1 MAKITELEPS
11 DSEETTP
18 KKSSK
23 ESKGKLMSSK
33 PVPRDQRPTS
43 GSLKNTTGTLYI
55 NYIVLPIV
63 IVIISVAVLFFS
75 NQKAINQ
82 VSTPSSSSK
91 KGIIMSA
98 TELAKHD
105 GSDPNIPVY
114 IVILGRIYDVEK
126 GRRHYGKGSGYNVFA
141 GRDSTPSFV
150 TGMFSREKATDDVSG
165 LSPEEMLGI
174 KDWMDFYRKDYTYV
188 GKVIGRYYDENGK
201 PTDALKQAKALIKEG
216 KRLKDIQKGEDKKFP
231 PCNSKWSQ
239 TEGAEVWCSKERQ
252 VHKNPISLFYITKYP
267 EFFKPFSLF
276 HLYLRFLGNIY
287 SPLSDKS

>member
-11 DSEETTP
+11 DNEETTP
-18 KKSSK
+18 KKSS
-23 ESKGKLMSSK
+23 SKGKLTSSTSK
-33 PVPRDQRPTS
+33 PVPRDQKPAS

-55 NYIVLPIV
+55 NYIALPIV

-75 NQKAINQ
+75 NQKAIEQ
-82 VSTPSSSSK
+82 APKPSSSK
-91 KGIIMSA
+91 KGVLMSA
-98 TELAKHD
+98 TELARHD

-114 IVILGRIYDVEK
+114 IAILGRVYDVDK

-165 LSPEEMLGI
+165 LSPEEMIGI

-188 GKVIGRYYDENGK
+188 GKVVGRYYDENGK

-216 KRLKDIQKGEDKKFP
+216 KRLKEIQKGEDKKFP

-239 TEGAEVWCSKERQ
+239 TEGAEVWCSKDRQ
-252 VHKNPISLFYITKYP
+252 VHQNPISLFLTLYP
-267 EFFKPFSLF
+267 MEA
-276 HLYLRFLGNIY
+276 I
-287 SPLSDKS
+287 